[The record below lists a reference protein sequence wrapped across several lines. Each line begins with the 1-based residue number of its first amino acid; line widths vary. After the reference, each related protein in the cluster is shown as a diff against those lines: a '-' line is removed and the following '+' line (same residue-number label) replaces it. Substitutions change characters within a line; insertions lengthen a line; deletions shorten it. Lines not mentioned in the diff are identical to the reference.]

1 MSEHSESVASGPS
14 NSLPDA
20 DGIITGTR
28 KRKIAFALKDPN
40 NLDYLSIPGTFYF
53 FIYNSSSHIFL
64 ATSVDVERVFSTG
77 RIILSHLRNR
87 LSVQSIRALMC
98 VGAWSKM
105 GYVKTR
111 DITDVTMLDDIEEG
125 GVEEELKDGWDIIN
139 VV

>member
-1 MSEHSESVASGPS
+1 MDPEPVTDGLQWWSE
-14 NSLPDA
+14 
-20 DGIITGTR
+20 R
-28 KRKIAFALKDPN
+28 KDLYPCLSRMA
-40 NLDYLSIPGTFYF
+40 LDYLSIPGTFYF

>member
-1 MSEHSESVASGPS
+1 MDPEPVTDGLQWWSE
-14 NSLPDA
+14 
-20 DGIITGTR
+20 R
-28 KRKIAFALKDPN
+28 KDLYPCLSRMA
-40 NLDYLSIPGTFYF
+40 LDYLSIPGTFYF

-111 DITDVTMLDDIEEG
+111 DITDVTMLDDIDSEG